1 MIDYLQIFLDYLKY
15 QKNVSEH
22 TLSAYSKD
30 LVDFLN
36 FLEEKKCDILEV
48 NYPLLRNY
56 LGHLREGLSKK
67 SVARKLASLRTFY
80 KFLVREGKIKENPAL
95 LVSSPRLNKKLPS
108 FLDLPQIEELLQL
121 PEHTPAGTRDK
132 AILELLYAT
141 GMRVSEIVFLNIW
154 EVDLNSDEIKIL
166 GKGKKERIVLM
177 GKYSQDALR
186 EYLFSSRPHLQKN
199 NEKALFLNKYG
210 GRLTSRG
217 VQRIVEKYIK
227 ILGERK
233 NITPHSLRHSFAT
246 HLLERGADLRS
257 VQELLG
263 HASLSTT
270 QIYTHLTKERL
281 KEIHKK
287 YHPRG

>member
-1 MIDYLQIFLDYLKY
+1 MIDYLQVFLDYLKY

-36 FLEEKKCDILEV
+36 FLEEKKCDVLEV

-56 LGHLREGLSKK
+56 LGILRERLSKK
-67 SVARKLASLRTFY
+67 SVVRKLASLRTFY
-80 KFLVREGKIKENPAL
+80 KFLVQKGEMKENPAL
-95 LVSSPRLNKKLPS
+95 LVSSPRVDKKLPS
-108 FLDLPQIEELLQL
+108 FLDIPQIEELLQL
-121 PEHTPAGTRDK
+121 PDNTPTGIRDR

-141 GMRVSEIVFLNIW
+141 GIRVSEIVSLNIW
-154 EVDLNSDEIKIL
+154 EVDLTSDEIKIL
-166 GKGKKERIVLM
+166 GKGKRERIVLV

-186 EYLFSSRPHLQKN
+186 EYLLSSRPYFQRN
-199 NEKALFLNKYG
+199 NEDALFLNKYG

-217 VQRIVEKYIK
+217 VQRIVEKYTK
-227 ILGERK
+227 ILGEK
-233 NITPHSLRHSFAT
+233 KKITPHSLRHSFAT
-246 HLLERGADLRS
+246 HLLEKGADLRS

-263 HASLSTT
+263 HKSLSTT

-281 KEIHKK
+281 REIHKK